1 VFGHGLVRAMVVFGV
16 LLTPYGAAQIAVAAD
31 GMYRNDQIH
40 SGTYTGNP
48 GRHFA
53 GVRWRYQTQ
62 GAVRSSPVV
71 FGGTVYV
78 GSSDG
83 HLYALHAQSGRLSWR
98 FDAHSAITSSPA
110 VDDGSVFFQ
119 SHDGTVYAL
128 RRSTG
133 SLRWR
138 HRTGG
143 DLPLPWGHESG
154 DYWSAS
160 PTLANSILYIGSGD
174 GFLYAFDAKNGHVL
188 WKAKTGGRI
197 RSAPAV
203 SVDTAYIGS
212 YDGYLY
218 AFNTAGGALRW
229 RFATQGASLKSADYG
244 YDRRSIQ
251 SSPAVGDGAVFFGS
265 KDGSLY
271 AVDQHTGKQRWRRK
285 AQVYWYMSAPAFDRH
300 MVFTGNSDGRFIQAL
315 DAGSGEVRWQFN
327 TGINVF
333 ASPSVAAGVVYGGA
347 WDGVM
352 HALDESSG
360 AELWK
365 FSTLGRR
372 IFSSASVQGS
382 QLVFGADDGGVYALG
397 TSQTN
402 ALKRAVFYDDTLSDF
417 NTVPASRQL
426 RDFLVAR
433 GYESLDVRSLGTFL
447 TERMRDR
454 SASTI
459 VFAMDAAPASIFQG
473 GEQGLFARYLHSSG
487 KVVWVGNPPLLWGF
501 TPLSKRSLSDLDR
514 SRPRNLIGV
523 SYEFGNFDPMTAF
536 VNAAGEQWGLSGSWL
551 SNWSADPQTVTT
563 VLASDEQGLA
573 AAWVRGYGGRA
584 GTGFVQLPLVVSP
597 QGFPLNLF
605 AIAIAA
611 EYFP

>member
-1 VFGHGLVRAMVVFGV
+1 MILQSPRA
-16 LLTPYGAAQIAVAAD
+16 IAVFCVLFTAFGICDIAAAAD
-31 GMYRNDQIH
+31 GMYRNDRIH
-40 SGTYTGNP
+40 SGTYAGNP
-48 GRHFA
+48 GRYFA

-62 GAVRSSPVV
+62 GAVRSSPVI
-71 FGGTVYV
+71 FGGMVYV

-83 HLYALHAQSGRLSWR
+83 HLYALHAGTGRLSWR
-98 FDAHSAITSSPA
+98 FDPHSAVTSSPA
-110 VDDGSVFFQ
+110 VNDGSVFFQ
-119 SHDGTVYAL
+119 SHDGTIYAL
-128 RRSTG
+128 IRTTG

-138 HRTGG
+138 YRTGA
-143 DLPLPWGHESG
+143 DLPLAWGHESG
-154 DYWSAS
+154 DYWTAS
-160 PTLANSILYIGSGD
+160 PTLAHSTLYIGAGD
-174 GFLYAFDAKNGHVL
+174 GFLYALDPKTGHVR

-197 RSAPAV
+197 RSAPAI
-203 SVDTAYIGS
+203 SDDTAYIGS
-212 YDGYLY
+212 YDGFLY
-218 AFNTAGGALRW
+218 ALNAGNGALRW
-229 RFATQGASLKSADYG
+229 RFATEGASLKSADFG

-251 SSPAVGDGAVFFGS
+251 SSPALGDGAVFFGS
-265 KDGSLY
+265 KDGSIY

-315 DAGSGEVRWQFN
+315 DAASGEVRWEFN

-333 ASPSVAAGVVYGGA
+333 ASPSVAAGVVYAGA
-347 WDGVM
+347 WDGAM
-352 HALDESSG
+352 HALDESTG

-372 IFSSASVQGS
+372 IFSSASVQGP
-382 QLVFGADDGGVYALG
+382 QMVFGADDGGVYALR
-397 TSQTN
+397 TSQTSE
-402 ALKRAVFYDDTLSDF
+402 LKRAVFYDDALSDF
-417 NTVPASRQL
+417 NTVQTSRQL

-433 GYESLDVRSLGTFL
+433 GYEPLDLRSLAAFL
-447 TERMRDR
+447 SKRVRDR

-459 VFAMDAAPASIFQG
+459 VFAMDASPASVFQG
-473 GEQGLFARYLHSSG
+473 GIQSLFARYLHSSG

-523 SYEFGNFDPMTAF
+523 SYELGNFDPMTAF

-573 AAWVRGYGGRA
+573 AAWVRAYGGRA
-584 GTGFVQLPLVVSP
+584 GTGFVQLPLIVSP

-605 AIAIAA
+605 DIAIAA